1 MPTPTEIVVLLHGIG
16 RTGWSIRPLERR
28 LRDAGYATLNLTY
41 PSRHMPID
49 ASAAFVGRR
58 LDENEVWSRHSKVHF
73 VTHSM
78 GGLVAAKYL
87 RNIAHEKLGRVVMI
101 APPNGGSEVADLLQ
115 GFAPYHF
122 LFGPA
127 GRELTT
133 TSRRRA
139 MPLPHYDLGIIA
151 GTLGWPY
158 ILGNL
163 ALPRPH
169 DGRVSVA
176 GTRHDG
182 MRDHITVRATH
193 TRIVAHPQ
201 VAPQVIAFLK
211 HGRFD
216 C

>member
-1 MPTPTEIVVLLHGIG
+1 MSPPTEIVVLLHGIG
-16 RTGWSIRPLERR
+16 RTGWSMRPLERG
-28 LRDAGYATLNLTY
+28 LRNVGYATLSPTY
-41 PSRHMPID
+41 PSRRMPIE
-49 ASAAFVGRR
+49 ASAAFVSRR
-58 LDENEVWSRHSKVHF
+58 LEMDEVWSRYRKVHF

-78 GGLVAAKYL
+78 GGLVAAEYL
-87 RNIAHEKLGRVVMI
+87 RTCSSDRLGRVVMI

-115 GFAPYHF
+115 GFAPYHL

-127 GRELTT
+127 GRQLA
-133 TSRRRA
+133 TSARRRA
-139 MPLPHYDLGIIA
+139 ASVPYDLGIIA

-158 ILGNL
+158 LLGNL
-163 ALPRPH
+163 TLPRPH

-201 VAPQVIAFLK
+201 VAPQVIAFLA

-216 C
+216 R